1 MLYQMFGTLFPICK
15 FSLPKQKYL
24 EFFSYYYSC
33 NNRFQQIIQKAAA
46 IWGSGCFKNAIFSHD
61 FMCLLDKKY
70 HLRAARNKYWPISFL
85 QEMYQSLP
93 FTQVLRGYGIICL
106 FPPIWCFFSPYSQS
120 GARVVGVSLPDK
132 SQLLVFTLAD
142 ISHCSSCPF

>member
-1 MLYQMFGTLFPICK
+1 MGIIYLP
-15 FSLPKQKYL
+15 SLPHPQPLQNIFRLVFFLKFKYMIYIPCL
-24 EFFSYYYSC
+24 HKLLNSQIMDHQRVFFEAGNYQPKLYAVSNVWNSFSNLQIFFAKAKIFGIFSGYYSC

-85 QEMYQSLP
+85 QQMY
-93 FTQVLRGYGIICL
+93 
-106 FPPIWCFFSPYSQS
+106 
-120 GARVVGVSLPDK
+120 
-132 SQLLVFTLAD
+132 
-142 ISHCSSCPF
+142 